1 MNKNIPDES
10 LLKLDITDVI
20 ILAACSLN
28 IGVTKCPLPLTVSR
42 FYCLLLAIS
51 SLGYDFNPAGVQQ
64 VTAVNK
70 LILGVLGLRYEL
82 WGVCYLQLTL
92 RDSWNRL
99 RSDIC
104 TVTDEALLKSN
115 LKTHLLGTALNTYR
129 RCDIS
134 LQFL

>member
-1 MNKNIPDES
+1 M
-10 LLKLDITDVI
+10 
-20 ILAACSLN
+20 
-28 IGVTKCPLPLTVSR
+28 G
-42 FYCLLLAIS
+42 CLLFAADAPRL
-51 SLGYDFNPAGVQQ
+51 
-64 VTAVNK
+64 
-70 LILGVLGLRYEL
+70 
-82 WGVCYLQLTL
+82 
-92 RDSWNRL
+92 WNRL